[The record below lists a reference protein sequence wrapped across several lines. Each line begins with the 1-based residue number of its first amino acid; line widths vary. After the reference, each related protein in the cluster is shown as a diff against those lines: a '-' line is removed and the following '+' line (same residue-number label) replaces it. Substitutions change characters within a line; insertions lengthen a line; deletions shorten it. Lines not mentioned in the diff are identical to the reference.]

1 VAHTYPPLNV
11 EVRTPRLTLAG
22 ASDELMERLV
32 PLVRAGVADA
42 EPWPFDD
49 PISFYADSP
58 EREWQWL
65 RGIWAGRA
73 RVSPD
78 SWRLYFAVLVDGEP
92 VGMQDL
98 IGMNFTRFG
107 TVSSFSW
114 LAPGSR
120 GQGLGKEMRAAIL
133 QLAFAG
139 LGARE
144 AGSDAFVD
152 NEASNRVSRGLG
164 YEPNGTDWDTRRGE
178 PARIHL
184 VRKRRGT
191 SALRDQ
197 GIGGKSALSKNRTL
211 AMLVVWASAGVRS
224 SATGYRPSSEP
235 HEGRGLRRLH
245 RLRHRR
251 PRAGG
256 RRT

>member
-1 VAHTYPPLNV
+1 MAHTYPPLNV

-22 ASDELMERLV
+22 ASDELLERLV
-32 PLVRAGVADA
+32 PLVRAGVADV

-49 PISFYADSP
+49 PSSFYADSP
-58 EREWQWL
+58 DREWRWL
-65 RGIWAGRA
+65 RAVWAGRA

-78 SWRLYFAVLVDGEP
+78 AWRLYFAVLVDGEP

-98 IGMNFTRFG
+98 VGSDFARFG

-120 GQGLGKEMRAAIL
+120 GQGLGREMRAAIL
-133 QLAFAG
+133 HLAFAG

-152 NEASNRVSRGLG
+152 NEASHRVSRGLG

-178 PARIHL
+178 PARIQRWRL
-184 VRKRRGT
+184 TRDVWEAGRRDDIELSGVEECRPV
-191 SALRDQ
+191 L
-197 GIGGKSALSKNRTL
+197 GIGQRGPD
-211 AMLVVWASAGVRS
+211 VRQQV
-224 SATGYRPSSEP
+224 R
-235 HEGRGLRRLH
+235 
-245 RLRHRR
+245 
-251 PRAGG
+251 
-256 RRT
+256 

>member
-1 VAHTYPPLNV
+1 MERADYRPGVAHTYPPLNV

-22 ASDELMERLV
+22 ASDDLLERIV

-65 RGIWAGRA
+65 RGIWRGRGH
-73 RVSPD
+73 VTPD

-98 IGMNFTRFG
+98 SGRDFTRFG
-107 TVSSFSW
+107 TVTSFSW

-120 GQGLGKEMRAAIL
+120 RRGLGTEMRAAIL
-133 QLAFAG
+133 HLAFAG

-152 NEASNRVSRGLG
+152 NEGSNRVSRALG

-178 PARIHL
+178 PARIQRWRL
-184 VRKRRGT
+184 ARKGWER
-191 SALRDQ
+191 
-197 GIGGKSALSKNRTL
+197 
-211 AMLVVWASAGVRS
+211 
-224 SATGYRPSSEP
+224 
-235 HEGRGLRRLH
+235 
-245 RLRHRR
+245 
-251 PRAGG
+251 G
-256 RRT
+256 RRDDIELRGVQECLPVLRIG

>member
-11 EVRTPRLTLAG
+11 EIRTPRLTLAG
-22 ASDELMERLV
+22 ASDELLERLV
-32 PLVRAGVADA
+32 PLVRAGIVDT
-42 EPWPFDD
+42 EPLPFDD

-65 RGIWAGRA
+65 RSIWRGRG

-98 IGMNFTRFG
+98 TSTNFTRFG

-114 LAPGSR
+114 LAPGRR

-133 QLAFAG
+133 HLAFAG

-152 NEASNRVSRGLG
+152 NEPSNHVSRALG

-178 PARIHL
+178 VAQIQQWRL
-184 VRKRRGT
+184 T
-191 SALRDQ
+191 RD
-197 GIGGKSALSKNRTL
+197 
-211 AMLVVWASAGVRS
+211 VW
-224 SATGYRPSSEP
+224 E
-235 HEGRGLRRLH
+235 
-245 RLRHRR
+245 RHRR
-251 PRAGG
+251 DDIDLIGVEACLPALGL
-256 RRT
+256 T